1 MNTAKR
7 LLASLYSVPD
17 RVLDR
22 IRPPKPYDFLK
33 AQPASF
39 AETLPYEG
47 MLSVSTPRGNGEAC
61 LLTDGSMGI
70 LWELSPLPHEVL
82 TQTEIERR
90 SRALA
95 EVFEKIRDPRVTF
108 QIIYDVTPAPAI
120 PRPLYL
126 QDPKTAPELM
136 LAARIE
142 SVESLAYAPKDHLR
156 LMERR
161 VFLTLRLARAQTSVP
176 HLWEN
181 EREAVLAH
189 FASQKSEL
197 ERLWAEVEYSLA
209 HGDIP
214 YRPLSG
220 KDLLALLRGTF
231 HDLSS
236 LRGAAVL
243 KPEEPLQNVPLSD
256 QVLRDFVRISPESIN
271 VGEDRW
277 AVASWL
283 DQPPTIHAGLCS
295 GFMELDFAH
304 RVVVNIRP
312 CQDVSDLTTKSA
324 LLKKASDAFGELQRD
339 EIRGTQDA
347 LARGDQLLFV
357 SIHLLIRTEGKDIQN
372 SWDDAKDFVSRVK
385 TLTQIP
391 FMLERYAAPAIFLF
405 SLPLGFGPTSG
416 RFTGREKRVLARNI
430 APYLPIF
437 GSFRG
442 TKTPLQLMVAR
453 GGEPA
458 WINPFD
464 SETSPHMAVLAS
476 SGGGKS
482 FFAQNLMTSF
492 FAKEGR
498 TSHGETKGPLL
509 FILDKKTSYE
519 IFARVIGE
527 EFGSQIIKPPSEYP
541 NIFRGAL
548 DEFRLPVMVGILK
561 TAVSLVSKD
570 ARFEAREE
578 MLVADGIRFAF
589 EQAELESRTAYSPEG
604 LMDQSPGLMKIPRL
618 SDVVENLF
626 PVAARAN
633 IPPSAAEALAQE
645 FAPFLGQG
653 PYAAL
658 FDREDWDYYDPK
670 TPGISL
676 YDLDAV
682 SSHPVLATLATQMI
696 LSEILRQIRR
706 PENRGRPGMLVIE
719 EAGVL
724 AGASPVTV
732 SFIQDAWKTFR
743 KLGIACVGLTNEVD
757 DFAERP
763 GPREMWNVSPNKVI
777 LRMLDKDIQ
786 KALSGNPDQGYPPLI
801 SDHHLGSLIQSL
813 TKRDGHYSQGLW
825 WSDETRGT
833 FVFRPTGYDYW
844 CAASKPIEVETVHD
858 VARCFAVESRPYF
871 AAVRWLAERFPRGVR
886 ALDGTIRHLN
896 KAELPREADVLP
908 AREGEAL

>member
-7 LLASLYSVPD
+7 LLASLYNAPD
-17 RVLDR
+17 RLLDR

-33 AQPASF
+33 AQPESF
-39 AETLPYEG
+39 ADTLPYEA
-47 MLSVSTPRGNGEAC
+47 MLAVSTTQGDGEVC
-61 LLTDGSMGI
+61 LLKDGSLGI
-70 LWELSPLPHEVL
+70 LWELSSLSHEVL
-82 TQTEIERR
+82 PHSEIERHT
-90 SRALA
+90 RALA
-95 EVFEKIRDPRVTF
+95 EVFEKIRHPLVTF
-108 QIIYDVTPAPAI
+108 QLIYDVTPAPTI
-120 PRPLYL
+120 TRPPYL

-136 LAARIE
+136 LAAR
-142 SVESLAYAPKDHLR
+142 VESIEGLARVPKDHLR

-161 VFLTLRLARAQTSVP
+161 VFLTLRLARTQSPVL

-189 FASQKSEL
+189 FASQKSEI
-197 ERLWAEVEYSLA
+197 ERLWGEVEYSLS
-209 HGDIP
+209 HGAIP

-220 KDLLALLRGTF
+220 KDLLTLLRRTF
-231 HDLSS
+231 HDLPS

-243 KPEEPLQNVPLSD
+243 EPEEPLKDVRLSA
-256 QVLRDFVRISPESIN
+256 QILRDFVQLSPESVSIGGDKWQ
-271 VGEDRW
+271 VT
-277 AVASWL
+277 SWL
-283 DQPPTIHAGLCS
+283 DQPPTVHAGLCAA
-295 GFMELDFAH
+295 FMELDIPH
-304 RVVVNIRP
+304 RVILNIRP
-312 CQDVSDLTTKSA
+312 CQDVTDLTTKSA
-324 LLKKASDAFGELQRD
+324 LLKKASDAYGELQRA
-339 EIRGTQDA
+339 EIRGTQEA
-347 LARGDQLLFV
+347 LARGDQLLYV
-357 SIHLLIRTEGKDIQN
+357 SMHLLIRNESKDTQD
-372 SWDDAKDFVSRVK
+372 SRDVAKEVVSRVK

-391 FMLERYAAPAIFLF
+391 FMVERYAAPAIFLF
-405 SLPLGFGPTSG
+405 SLPLGYGPTSG
-416 RFTGREKRVLARNI
+416 KFTGREKRVLARNI

-453 GGEPA
+453 GGESA

-482 FFAQNLMTSF
+482 FFAQNLMSSF

-498 TSHGETKGPLL
+498 IYRGKPKGPLL
-509 FILDKKTSYE
+509 FIIDKKTSYE

-527 EFGSQIIKPPSEYP
+527 EFGSQIVKPPTEYP

-561 TAVSLVSKD
+561 TAVCLVSKE

-578 MLVADGIRFAF
+578 MLVAEGIRLAFA
-589 EQAELESRTAYSPEG
+589 QAELASRTAYSPEG

-618 SDVVENLF
+618 SEVVENLF
-626 PVAARAN
+626 SVAARTN

-658 FDREDWDYYDPK
+658 FDREDWDFYDPQ
-670 TPGISL
+670 TPGLSL

-682 SSHPVLATLATQMI
+682 SGHPVLATIATQMI

-724 AGASPVTV
+724 AGSSPAIV
-732 SFIQDAWKTFR
+732 SFVQDAWKTFR
-743 KLGIACVGLTNEVD
+743 KLGIACIGLTNEVD
-757 DFAERP
+757 DFAEKP

-786 KALSGNPDQGYPPLI
+786 KALTGNPDQGYPPLI
-801 SDHHLGSLIQSL
+801 TDHHLGALLQTL

-825 WSDETRGT
+825 WSDETQGT
-833 FVFRPTGYDYW
+833 FVYRPTGYDYW
-844 CAASKPIEVETVHD
+844 CAASKPIEVETVHE
-858 VARCFAVESRPYF
+858 VARCFADDSRPYF
-871 AAVRWLAERFPRGVR
+871 AAVRWLAEHFPRGARDV
-886 ALDGTIRHLN
+886 DGTLRHLSTE
-896 KAELPREADVLP
+896 ELPKKVNMRQ
-908 AREGEAL
+908 ARGGETP